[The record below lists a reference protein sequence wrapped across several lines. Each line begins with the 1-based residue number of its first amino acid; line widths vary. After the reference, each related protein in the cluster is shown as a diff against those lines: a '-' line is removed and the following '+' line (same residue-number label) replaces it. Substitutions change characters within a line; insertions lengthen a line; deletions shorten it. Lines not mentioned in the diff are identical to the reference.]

1 MEGVYVGVGIMVV
14 LKEDNL
20 PPLRWK
26 LGRITALHP
35 GKDGISIVLSIKTAE
50 GVVQRPATTVCILSM
65 DEGGGD
71 SNGLTETRSS
81 R

>member
-1 MEGVYVGVGIMVV
+1 MGTMVV

-35 GKDGISIVLSIKTAE
+35 GKDGISRVLSIKTSE
-50 GVVQRPATTVCILSM
+50 GVVQRPAAKVCILPM

-71 SNGLTETRSS
+71 SNGLTETRSP

>member
-1 MEGVYVGVGIMVV
+1 MVV

-35 GKDGISIVLSIKTAE
+35 GKDGISRVLSIKTAE
-50 GVVQRPATTVCILSM
+50 GVVQRHATKVCILSL

-71 SNGLTETRSS
+71 INELTETRSL